1 MPTPCPPE
9 ENWGIREASR
19 RNSEEMRRSVQR
31 LQCTVSL
38 WLEYDA
44 LDICNAF
51 GVFSETQFVII
62 HWVFYL

>member
-1 MPTPCPPE
+1 
-9 ENWGIREASR
+9 
-19 RNSEEMRRSVQR
+19 MRRSVQR

-44 LDICNAF
+44 LDICDAF

-62 HWVFYL
+62 HRVFYGILFVVHLFLKSLK